1 MKLTEQRLK
10 QIIAEEM
17 ERVNEEDKAEMPTD
31 SASKLRAAIKNLAMD
46 ANKFKGIDAKEAALL
61 ADAIGSLLTKAS
73 EESAAAVLSRL
84 GTAMDKLKI

>member
-31 SASKLRAAIKNLAMD
+31 SASKLRTAIINLAKD
-46 ANKFKGIDAKEAALL
+46 ANNFTGIDAKEAKLL
-61 ADAIGSLLTKAS
+61 ADTIVRLLTKAGN
-73 EESAAAVLSRL
+73 EPAAAVLTKL

>member
-31 SASKLRAAIKNLAMD
+31 SASKLRTAIINLAKD
-46 ANKFKGIDAKEAALL
+46 ANNFTGIDAKEAKLL
-61 ADAIGSLLTKAS
+61 ADTIVRLLTKAVN
-73 EESAAAVLSRL
+73 EPAAAGLSKL
-84 GTAMDKLKI
+84 ITAMDKLKI